1 MAGQLDVSPSLQVAY
16 QDIKATMKIR
26 AVFSAALLAFSATT
40 AFAAPVATQVNLVAG
55 ANGSQSAM
63 FDTTHLTAGLFTD
76 TFYFADAATMALVN
90 GGLSTI
96 GVTATSNID
105 FITATLNGIAFD
117 FTKTVKYGVID
128 AKEVGKFTNQ
138 DLFAPFTLIVNGRAG
153 QGLTDGAA
161 IAASYSGN
169 LNVTSVP
176 EPSSVALLAVGLVG
190 AALVSRRRRVL
201 KINA

>member
-1 MAGQLDVSPSLQVAY
+1 MNIRVALS
-16 QDIKATMKIR
+16 
-26 AVFSAALLAFSATT
+26 VFSAALLAFSATT
-40 AFAAPVATQVNLVAG
+40 AVAVPVVTVPSVWQVSLSVG

-63 FDTTHLTAGLFTD
+63 FGTTHLKAGLFTD
-76 TFYFADAATMALVN
+76 TFHFADAARLALVN

-96 GVTATSNID
+96 GFSAAFDID
-105 FITATLNGIAFD
+105 FITATLNGVAFD
-117 FTKTVKYGVID
+117 FKKISLGRAFEAI
-128 AKEVGKFTNQ
+128 EIGKFTNQ
-138 DLFAPFTLIVNGRAG
+138 ELFSPFTLIVSGRAG

-176 EPSSVALLAVGLVG
+176 EPSSFALLAAGLAG
-190 AALVSRRRRVL
+190 AAFVSRRRRVL